1 MTALQNPRTNLLS
14 EEDTKWWRQ
23 PPRLFHPPLSLFP
36 QLFVFS
42 FSSFFS
48 KLSGLDFSFTFPSQ
62 KLNNSPTGPHIVTKA
77 SQCRRYADDVFT
89 KYCQLLAN
97 LFQLRELN
105 TWWNWTWPHSVV
117 KHVRQTG
124 SGFKLKYHSNS
135 CLQISL
141 HPETEYGHKA
151 TQVCE
156 CTITDQGKLCKENS
170 QVIR

>member
-1 MTALQNPRTNLLS
+1 MTPLQKERTNLLS

-42 FSSFFS
+42 FSSFFPS
-48 KLSGLDFSFTFPSQ
+48 SLVLTFPSHFHHKNWIIPPPVLILSQ
-62 KLNNSPTGPHIVTKA
+62 K
-77 SQCRRYADDVFT
+77 
-89 KYCQLLAN
+89 
-97 LFQLRELN
+97 
-105 TWWNWTWPHSVV
+105 PHSVADMLTTCSLSIV
-117 KHVRQTG
+117 SCWQTCSNWG
-124 SGFKLKYHSNS
+124 SWTHGETERGHTLSLNMSGRLAQASNS
-135 CLQISL
+135 SITPIVAFSL
-141 HPETEYGHKA
+141 HPEIEYGHKA